1 MKKIACSIDDIYTG
15 FEPFA
20 ACIGYFDGLHLG
32 HLELINKT
40 IQTAADR
47 KILSAVITFDPD
59 PWVVLKNIPNPQHLT
74 TMQDRILLAEEMG
87 IDYWIAIHFDRQ
99 LADLSSFEFVTKI
112 LLKMPLKAL
121 ICGFDFNYGKMG
133 KGNIASMINESAGAF
148 DVIEIPEVTYED
160 SKISST
166 RIFECLKNGD
176 VELAAKLLARP
187 YQLKGV
193 VVGGKQIGRKI
204 GFPTANLQLDQEY
217 AIPRIGVYAGKV
229 SVDGSWY
236 KAMISIGKNPT
247 VSEDNELTIEANILD
262 FDQILYGK
270 TVQFSFCSYIRD
282 EMKFSRFEDLIDQI
296 RQDEKSV
303 RSYFR
308 HLD

>member
-40 IQTAADR
+40 IQTADDR

-99 LADLSSFEFVTKI
+99 LADLSSFEFVAEI

-133 KGNIASMINESAGAF
+133 KGNIASMINEAAGAF

-187 YQLKGV
+187 YLLKGV

-270 TVQFSFCSYIRD
+270 TVQFAFCSYIRD

-308 HLD
+308 QLV

>member
-1 MKKIACSIDDIYTG
+1 MKKIACSIDDIYTDL
-15 FEPFA
+15 EPFA

-40 IQTAADR
+40 IQSAADR

-74 TMQDRILLAEEMG
+74 TMQDRILLAEELG

-99 LADLSSFEFVTKI
+99 LADLTSNEFVDKI

-133 KGNIASMINESAGAF
+133 KGNITSMIKEADGAF
-148 DVIEIPEVTYED
+148 DVIEIPEVTFEN

-166 RIFECLKNGD
+166 RIFECLKTGD
-176 VELAAKLLARP
+176 VELATKLLARP
-187 YQLKGV
+187 YLLKGV

-229 SVDGSWY
+229 SVDGTWY

-270 TVQFSFCSYIRD
+270 TVQFAFLSYIRD
-282 EMKFSRFEDLIDQI
+282 EMKFSRFEYLIDQI
-296 RQDEKSV
+296 RQDEKAV
-303 RSYFR
+303 RSYFV

>member
-1 MKKIACSIDDIYTG
+1 
-15 FEPFA
+15 
-20 ACIGYFDGLHLG
+20 
-32 HLELINKT
+32 
-40 IQTAADR
+40 
-47 KILSAVITFDPD
+47 
-59 PWVVLKNIPNPQHLT
+59 
-74 TMQDRILLAEEMG
+74 
-87 IDYWIAIHFDRQ
+87 
-99 LADLSSFEFVTKI
+99 
-112 LLKMPLKAL
+112 
-121 ICGFDFNYGKMG
+121 
-133 KGNIASMINESAGAF
+133 MINEAAGAF

-187 YQLKGV
+187 YLLKGV

-270 TVQFSFCSYIRD
+270 TVQFAFCSYIRD

-308 HLD
+308 QLV

>member
-1 MKKIACSIDDIYTG
+1 MKKIACSIEEIYTD

-40 IQTAADR
+40 IQIANDR
-47 KILSAVITFDPD
+47 NILSAVITFDPD
-59 PWVVLKNIPNPQHLT
+59 PWVVLKNIPNPKHLT
-74 TMQDRILLAEEMG
+74 TMQDRINLAEEIG
-87 IDYWIAIHFDRQ
+87 IDYWISIRFDRQ
-99 LADLSSFEFVTKI
+99 LADLGSSEFVQKI
-112 LLKMPLKAL
+112 LLKMPLQAL

-133 KGNIASMINESAGAF
+133 KGNITSLIDEANGAF
-148 DVIEIPEVTYED
+148 DVIEIPEVTYENL
-160 SKISST
+160 KISST
-166 RIFECLKNGD
+166 RIFECLKNGN
-176 VELAAKLLARP
+176 VELAAKLLSRP

-204 GFPTANLQLDQEY
+204 GFPTANLQLDEEY

-229 SVDGSWY
+229 AVDGIWH

-247 VSEDNELTIEANILD
+247 VSENNEITIEANILD

-270 TVQFSFCSYIRD
+270 TVQFSFLSYIRD
-282 EMKFSRFEDLIDQI
+282 EMKFSRFEELINQI
-296 RQDEKSV
+296 RQDEKAV
-303 RSYFR
+303 RSYFN
-308 HLD
+308 HLN